1 MLCISHLCF
10 FMGNRLADWLTWNT
24 SRQLT
29 ARNKTCREMFVVV
42 VVAVVVAVVAVAV
55 PGREGLEVVVGH
67 VEHAEVCVAREQRDT
82 LVRQPVVGEIEL
94 LEDTV
99 ALL

>member
-29 ARNKTCREMFVVV
+29 ARNKTCREIFVVV
-42 VVAVVVAVVAVAV
+42 VVVVVAVVAVAV

-67 VEHAEVCVAREQRDT
+67 VEHAEVCVASEQRDT
-82 LVRQPVVGEIEL
+82 LVRQPVVSEIEL